1 MDKAS
6 IVSIREA
13 LRYNEGNKSIRVVF
27 DNGVVLSSSS
37 DIILWKD
44 DDEIIIG
51 IVADNDGGS
60 YIADKPIQII
70 CSTYE
75 NIQFIMSNI
84 NSKNIDDTIDGLK
97 SIMDIS
103 DEDKTNISN
112 WYNKLYDYKYEL
124 SRKNYDPIDIIRD

>member
-6 IVSIREA
+6 IVAIREA
-13 LRYNEGNKSIRVVF
+13 LKYNEGNKAIRVVF

-75 NIQFIMSNI
+75 NIQFIMGNI
-84 NSKNIDDTIDGLK
+84 NSKDINDTIDGLK

-112 WYNKLYDYKYEL
+112 WYDKLYDYKYEL

>member
-6 IVSIREA
+6 IVAIREA
-13 LRYNEGNKSIRVVF
+13 LKYNEGNRTIRVVF
-27 DNGVVLSSSS
+27 DNGVVLSSGS

-60 YIADKPIQII
+60 YIADKPIRII

-75 NIQFIMSNI
+75 NIQFIMGNI
-84 NSKNIDDTIDGLK
+84 NSKDINDTIDGLK

-112 WYNKLYDYKYEL
+112 WYDKLYDYKYEL

>member
-1 MDKAS
+1 MNKAS
-6 IVSIREA
+6 IVAIREA
-13 LRYNEGNKSIRVVF
+13 LKYNEGNRTIRVVF
-27 DNGVVLSSSS
+27 DNGVVLSSGS

-60 YIADKPIQII
+60 YIADKPIRII

-75 NIQFIMSNI
+75 NIQFIMGNI
-84 NSKNIDDTIDGLK
+84 NSKDINDTIDGLK

-112 WYNKLYDYKYEL
+112 WYDKLYDYKYEL